1 MEFLRGFNEVLFPTR
16 CISCSVLGSS
26 LCLSCR
32 AIWSHQSYFQRL
44 SRETKS
50 SLFVSSSVLYSP
62 IASHI
67 LLAAKESN
75 VKKSTQLV
83 ILALEHSLQ
92 KLLLREPHIQIF
104 ALVPIPSRP
113 QAVRAR
119 GRDFLQVITQSL
131 AVKFQ
136 IPMTPI
142 LGYSKNVRDQSGLN
156 SEERWN
162 NLNDSLVVK
171 SKALIGTT
179 PVGKVKGVLLVDD
192 LVTTGATLL
201 AAEKALNQAG
211 IRAIGAVTAC
221 VAQPLRYGSGR
232 APF

>member
-1 MEFLRGFNEVLFPTR
+1 MEFLRGFNQILFPTR
-16 CISCSVLGSS
+16 CISCSALGST
-26 LCLSCR
+26 LCPSCGSTWFHR
-32 AIWSHQSYFQRL
+32 AHFQKL
-44 SRETKS
+44 SRDSKS
-50 SLFVSSSVLYSP
+50 PLLISSSVFYSP

-75 VKKSTQLV
+75 VRKSTELV

-92 KLLLREPHIQIF
+92 KLLLQQPNIRIA

-131 AVKFQ
+131 AIKFQ

-171 SKALIGTT
+171 SKALIGRT
-179 PVGKVKGVLLVDD
+179 PLGKVQGVLLVDD

-221 VAQPLRYGSGR
+221 VAQPLRYGGGST
-232 APF
+232 PF

>member
-1 MEFLRGFNEVLFPTR
+1 M
-16 CISCSVLGSS
+16 
-26 LCLSCR
+26 
-32 AIWSHQSYFQRL
+32 A
-44 SRETKS
+44 
-50 SLFVSSSVLYSP
+50 
-62 IASHI
+62 
-67 LLAAKESN
+67 
-75 VKKSTQLV
+75 
-83 ILALEHSLQ
+83 
-92 KLLLREPHIQIF
+92 
-104 ALVPIPSRP
+104 
-113 QAVRAR
+113 
-119 GRDFLQVITQSL
+119 
-131 AVKFQ
+131 
-136 IPMTPI
+136 PI

-179 PVGKVKGVLLVDD
+179 PVGKVQGVLLVDD

>member
-1 MEFLRGFNEVLFPTR
+1 MEFLRGFNEIIFPTR
-16 CISCSVLGSS
+16 CISCSALGSP
-26 LCLSCR
+26 LCKHCS
-32 AIWSHQSYFQRL
+32 AIWCHQPNFQRL
-44 SRETKS
+44 SRDSKS
-50 SLFVSSSVLYSP
+50 TLLVSSSILYSP

-75 VKKSTQLV
+75 VKKSTELV
-83 ILALEHSLQ
+83 ILALEYSFQ
-92 KLLLREPHIQIF
+92 KLLLREPNLQVS

-131 AVKFQ
+131 AVKFE
-136 IPMTPI
+136 IPATPI
-142 LGYSKNVRDQSGLN
+142 LGYSKKVKDQSGLN

-171 SKALIGTT
+171 DRTL
-179 PVGKVKGVLLVDD
+179 VGKVQGVLLVDD

-211 IRAIGAVTAC
+211 ILAIGAVTAC
-221 VAQPLRYGSGR
+221 VAQPLRYGGGR

>member
-1 MEFLRGFNEVLFPTR
+1 MEFLRGFNQILFPTR
-16 CISCSVLGSS
+16 CISCSALGST
-26 LCLSCR
+26 LCPSCGSTWFHR
-32 AIWSHQSYFQRL
+32 AHFQKL
-44 SRETKS
+44 SRDSKS
-50 SLFVSSSVLYSP
+50 PLLISSSVLYSP

-75 VKKSTQLV
+75 VRKSTELV

-92 KLLLREPHIQIF
+92 KLLLQQPNIRIA

-156 SEERWN
+156 SEQRWN

-171 SKALIGTT
+171 SKALIGRTLL
-179 PVGKVKGVLLVDD
+179 GKVQGVLLVDD

-221 VAQPLRYGSGR
+221 VAQPLRYGGGST
-232 APF
+232 PF